1 MNGLSVE
8 DRLDLAELA
17 ARYAVSVDQ
26 HDWDGAADLFARG
39 GVLVTPD
46 PPRTLLPA
54 LEHAGRDAVRDAVA
68 QLRTFARTVHHVT
81 GSVWESDGD
90 GAAGRTTAVAQHVE
104 AGPEPRSW
112 VWHLVYDDRCVRS
125 PDGWQFARRALT
137 LMIVEAR
144 PVALVLPFGPAEGR

>member
-26 HDWDGAADLFARG
+26 HDWDGAADLFAR
-39 GVLVTPD
+39 
-46 PPRTLLPA
+46 
-54 LEHAGRDAVRDAVA
+54 
-68 QLRTFARTVHHVT
+68 
-81 GSVWESDGD
+81 
-90 GAAGRTTAVAQHVE
+90 
-104 AGPEPRSW
+104 
-112 VWHLVYDDRCVRS
+112 
-125 PDGWQFARRALT
+125 RALT